1 MDIIQ
6 IVDFQDGLGLTE
18 ASLKTWEKLF
28 PAKVVENL
36 IPFLDGE

>member
-6 IVDFQDGLGLTE
+6 IVDFKDVIGLTE